1 MVNSY
6 QAAAVKQLKKEKELA
21 RLQEQE
27 TLIAQQKQKARAH
40 DARMK
45 EIAAKEA
52 RIANGEPAVTAVEK
66 KAVAPEKPKKAT
78 VKKKTA
84 PKKKKVT
91 KKKDG

>member
-6 QAAAVKQLKKEKELA
+6 QAAAVKELKKAKELD
-21 RLQEQE
+21 RMQEQE

-52 RIANGEPAVTAVEK
+52 RIANGEPAVIEK
-66 KAVAPEKPKKAT
+66 TIAPTPAAIKP
-78 VKKKTA
+78 VVQKKTT